1 MAQSSTR
8 ALRWGAIDEAG
19 GPTIMVPV
27 EGVTLEGHGI
37 FVVPATD
44 SQQRGVFTVEAV
56 PLSGADETEASPE
69 LLCRVV
75 VITNSKLKGCWSKKR
90 EGVLYKVWRE
100 DELERMPRYVDL
112 DSAIAENHYL
122 LPGSQQLTISGRRR
136 RSSPRQRN
144 ATSRRKQQL
153 AASDAP
159 SLRRDSRPCSRPSW
173 RTRKRKRARWRPG
186 WSGSSRSSKRG
197 SSERRPVPRG
207 RLDATRR
214 AGS

>member
-37 FVVPATD
+37 VVVPATD

-112 DSAIAENHYL
+112 DSTIAENHYL
-122 LPGSQQLTISGRRR
+122 LPGSQQLHQNRHVSPESPARVLTTSPILADRR
-136 RSSPRQRN
+136 Q
-144 ATSRRKQQL
+144 
-153 AASDAP
+153 
-159 SLRRDSRPCSRPSW
+159 
-173 RTRKRKRARWRPG
+173 G
-186 WSGSSRSSKRG
+186 GMG
-197 SSERRPVPRG
+197 G
-207 RLDATRR
+207 LD
-214 AGS
+214 